1 MDFPTGTPFVDGQGA
16 LGLVAYPPRW
26 GEYHSVVAVET
37 GDKQQSTGLLHMII
51 QVLCH
56 AEKSDSECC
65 RTFLA
70 GALGLE
76 PRAYGFGD
84 RRSTN

>member
-1 MDFPTGTPFVDGQGA
+1 MLQIVTIVQEIF
-16 LGLVAYPPRW
+16 
-26 GEYHSVVAVET
+26 
-37 GDKQQSTGLLHMII
+37 
-51 QVLCH
+51 QVLFH
-56 AEKSDSECC
+56 AEKADSKCC
-65 RTFLA
+65 RLFLA

>member
-1 MDFPTGTPFVDGQGA
+1 MPMIFRIPSHCRIIRTFYSTVRPVFE
-16 LGLVAYPPRW
+16 LVIVTVHRTVTFS
-26 GEYHSVVAVET
+26 HSSPLSHNAR
-37 GDKQQSTGLLHMII
+37 
-51 QVLCH
+51 
-56 AEKSDSECC
+56 KSNTERCW
-65 RTFLA
+65 TFLA

>member
-1 MDFPTGTPFVDGQGA
+1 MNNKWAAAKQSYRLLPAAHGLSHA
-16 LGLVAYPPRW
+16 LKNSPPDCFSPRLRR
-26 GEYHSVVAVET
+26 GRAFKSVHLPE
-37 GDKQQSTGLLHMII
+37 K
-51 QVLCH
+51 
-56 AEKSDSECC
+56 AECF
-65 RTFLA
+65 RTRLFLA